1 MRKKLLSAVL
11 LFAVMLGG
19 CSVYKSLVNL
29 SNVKFRIKDVNEF
42 EVLGIKISQ
51 KSGLDDLNFSDI
63 AKLTQ
68 AKFSDSLPVSLTIDI
83 EARNDSKGSYATS
96 DLQIVRFP
104 FTLKIDDK
112 KIFEGKVNRRI
123 KIPGKNT
130 IVTFPV
136 NVSFDVLKVFN
147 ELSADE
153 IISLI
158 FDLGGKNKN
167 LDRIKIEAEPEIQL
181 PEGFSFTKKVTIT
194 DQVFR

>member
-11 LFAVMLGG
+11 LFAVLLGG

-51 KSGLDDLNFSDI
+51 KSGLNDLNFSDI

>member
-51 KSGLDDLNFSDI
+51 KSGLNDLNFSDI

-112 KIFEGKVNRRI
+112 KIFEGKVNRKI

>member
-1 MRKKLLSAVL
+1 MRKKLLLAVF
-11 LFAVMLGG
+11 LFAVLLGG

-29 SNVKFRIKDVNEF
+29 SNVKFRLKDVNEF

-96 DLQIVRFP
+96 DLQIIRFP

-112 KIFEGKVNRRI
+112 KIFEGKINRRI

-136 NVSFDVLKVFN
+136 KVSFDVLKVFN

-181 PEGFSFTKKVTIT
+181 PEGLSFTKKVTIT

>member
-11 LFAVMLGG
+11 LFAVLLGG

-112 KIFEGKVNRRI
+112 KIFEGKVNRKI